1 MLALALSNAVH
12 QSRSLF
18 SLLRSN
24 FEFPEKTTQH
34 SEEYEMATPRRAR
47 QRLLIMKIHPSPS
60 SNPRSRE
67 PRPVGRC
74 GDRQISTARGATA
87 VLCAAHAQVRARQAS
102 NVPNFECSKQRAASL
117 RPLRWS
123 SSPPC
128 GAWLVISLS
137 IRYCWDHE
145 PGSFHRGAQRVLV
158 LVQSCYSAAATDLG
172 QTKCA
177 LRVSLLHVGYRQPCM
192 FGSRR

>member
-1 MLALALSNAVH
+1 MHACFACFATKQRSASVPIVVLPAAFELRISGENDAAFGRIRNGYPAPRAL
-12 QSRSLF
+12 
-18 SLLRSN
+18 
-24 FEFPEKTTQH
+24 
-34 SEEYEMATPRRAR
+34 TP
-47 QRLLIMKIHPSPS
+47 L
-60 SNPRSRE
+60 PRSRE

-87 VLCAAHAQVRARQAS
+87 VLWAAHAQVRASQAS

-145 PGSFHRGAQRVLV
+145 PGSFHSGAQRVLV